1 MCGKGNFSF
10 CDAIPIFQNLLY
22 VTNYNRLL
30 PLTRMHIH
38 YDTVARLLICRTP
51 DELTRMIGTLL
62 SSFGASNWIYAVELD
77 APGAPRYWLGGY
89 PEQWVAHYV
98 AQGYPEID
106 PVVQHAKGHVVPYLW
121 PDYRRLPHDET
132 ALKDP
137 VNRLFIEAH
146 DYGLNG
152 GITIPVHG
160 LGVKWG
166 LVSLSFARVRDMIEA
181 NKQME
186 SLFLLCHQIHEAGL
200 RLMMASASSPLPG
213 ELTPTELECLK
224 LAAQG
229 LTSDEIADR
238 LNKKKR
244 RITALFQSIV
254 EKLGVK
260 SRQAAVATAITQKII
275 QL

>member
-1 MCGKGNFSF
+1 M
-10 CDAIPIFQNLLY
+10 Q
-22 VTNYNRLL
+22 
-30 PLTRMHIH
+30 IH
-38 YDTVARLLICRTP
+38 YDTVARLLHCRTP
-51 DELTRMIGTLL
+51 EELTRVIGALL
-62 SSFGASNWIYAVELD
+62 SSFGASSWIYAVECD
-77 APGAPRYWLGGY
+77 APGSPRYWLGGY

-106 PVVQHAKGHVVPYLW
+106 PVVQHAKGHVTPYLW
-121 PDYRRLPHDET
+121 PDYRRLPHDEA

-200 RLMMASASSPLPG
+200 RLMMASPPVSPG
-213 ELTPTELECLK
+213 SELTAIELECLK

-229 LTSDEIADR
+229 LTSEEIAVR

-244 RITALFQSIV
+244 AITATFQSIV
-254 EKLGVK
+254 DKLGVK
-260 SRQAAVATAITQKII
+260 SRQAAVAMAITQKII
-275 QL
+275 HL